1 MNGLY
6 HEEGAEVVE
15 TLPSEIIIN
24 DTPGII
30 QGFRKHNND
39 SEIVKQRL
47 FPIEVVVVN
56 TTDDRW

>member
-1 MNGLY
+1 MKGLY

-39 SEIVKQRL
+39 NEIVKQSL
-47 FPIEVVVVN
+47 FHIEVVVN
-56 TTDDRW
+56 TTHDRW